1 MACFLAP
8 GNKDLILF
16 VWWDC
21 KVTKAFSLTIT
32 AQNFCQLLPLA
43 IGKIEYV
50 RFCLSSTAQADS
62 TSSESRP
69 CYLICTARV

>member
-16 VWWDC
+16 VWWEC
-21 KVTKAFSLTIT
+21 KGTKAFNLTIT
-32 AQNFCQLLPLA
+32 AQNFCQILPLT

-50 RFCLSSTAQADS
+50 RSYLSSAAQADP
-62 TSSESRP
+62 TSSE
-69 CYLICTARV
+69 